1 MSELEAKL
9 VKKEKDVD
17 ILVKRLARI
26 YANNDVSELLKSE
39 LSKLQDKAAT
49 KPASGTAKGKELK
62 NHIIAKL
69 FKA

>member
-1 MSELEAKL
+1 MS
-9 VKKEKDVD
+9 
-17 ILVKRLARI
+17 
-26 YANNDVSELLKSE
+26 Y
-39 LSKLQDKAAT
+39 SKLQDKAAA